1 MKTSSKLLI
10 ALISGIFVVTIA
22 MFIDVRVFGIHISNR
37 PRIKANHEKIFN
49 LGEYKHIRFSQD
61 IRSERKHSIS
71 IIQSDSNFL
80 KYSFFSDS
88 LLFDF
93 QHEVKGDT
101 LVIRNIEETGF
112 RYNYELFTNQHLE
125 SISVDGTRL
134 RLGSLEQDSI
144 YLKIRNGEIYSHKN
158 RSGNNIRI
166 KTLMA
171 DQQDARLNLYGA
183 DIDFFHVNMVRSTA
197 TLEDEIS
204 MLDAT
209 MKENSNL
216 SVKNFTDL
224 RLKKDTGSRLQVY

>member
-1 MKTSSKLLI
+1 MLV
-10 ALISGIFVVTIA
+10 ALVSAIFAVTIA
-22 MFIDVRVFGIHISNR
+22 MFIDVRVFGTHISNM
-37 PRIKANHEKIFN
+37 PGITADHEKIFN
-49 LGEYKHIRFSQD
+49 LGEFEHIRFSQD
-61 IRSERKHSIS
+61 IRSDRKHSIS

-88 LLFDF
+88 LVFAF
-93 QHEVKGDT
+93 QHEIKGDT
-101 LVIRNIEETGF
+101 LVIRNIEENDF

-134 RLGSLEQDSI
+134 RLGGLAQDSI
-144 YLKIRNGEIYSHKN
+144 YLKIRDGEIYSHKN
-158 RSGNNIRI
+158 RAENNIRI

-183 DIDFFHVNMVRSTA
+183 DIDYFQVNMIRSTA
-197 TLEDEIS
+197 TLDDEIN

-216 SVKNFTDL
+216 SVKNFADL